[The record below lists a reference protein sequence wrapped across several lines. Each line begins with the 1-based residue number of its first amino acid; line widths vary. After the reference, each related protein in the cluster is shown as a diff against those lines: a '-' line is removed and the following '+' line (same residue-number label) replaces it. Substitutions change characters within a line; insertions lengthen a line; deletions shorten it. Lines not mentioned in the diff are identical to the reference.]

1 MNTNKHIAMN
11 DWFVGGLSLC
21 RTAPKGTIVLPSISP
36 EDILVV
42 STLAEVNIDDLQ
54 MATVSFSLRLAPE
67 FRRVSDADIQQ
78 RARKRLLSARPDM
91 SLRPLSATLRDRITL
106 RA

>member
-1 MNTNKHIAMN
+1 MNTNQHIAMK

-21 RTAPKGTIVLPSISP
+21 RTAPKGTFILPSISP
-36 EDILVV
+36 EEILVV
-42 STLAEVNIDDLQ
+42 STLAEVNVDDLQ
-54 MATVSFSLRLAPE
+54 IATVSFSLRLAPE

-78 RARKRLLSARPDM
+78 RARKRLHPAKPEV